1 MRQIII
7 LVITTLTINAFG
19 QIGNLKAKIVNNSN
33 QFEKIRNDTI
43 LQVSYVNH
51 NVSDRKPA
59 YYINGKY
66 INETILK
73 TINPQLIDSINV
85 VKRDVEI
92 DGKNYYG
99 QIYIQLKKDYTPKLI
114 SLADLKLK
122 YINLTNAA
130 SIFMIDNEIISGD
143 YSKCIIDENYIL
155 KIVVEKIDNNEENLQ
170 VNIVRLLTKT
180 EENIKKSKEIILRGT
195 EELMLE
201 K

>member
-1 MRQIII
+1 MRLIII

-19 QIGNLKAKIVNNSN
+19 QIDNLKAKVENNSN
-33 QFEKIRNDTI
+33 KFEKTGNDTI
-43 LQVSYVNH
+43 PQVFYVNTKG
-51 NVSDRKPA
+51 SDRKPA
-59 YYINGKY
+59 SYINGKY

-73 TINPQLIDSINV
+73 TINPQLIDSIHV

-92 DGKNYYG
+92 EGKKYYV
-99 QIYIQLKKDYTPKLI
+99 QIYIQMRNDYTPNFI
-114 SLADLKLK
+114 SLTDLKIK
-122 YINLTNAA
+122 YTNLTDVS

-143 YSKCIIDENYIL
+143 YSKCIVDEKYIL
-155 KIVVEKIDNNEENLQ
+155 KIIVEKIVNKQENLQ

>member
-1 MRQIII
+1 MRQILL

-19 QIGNLKAKIVNNSN
+19 QIENLKAKIVNNSN
-33 QFEKIRNDTI
+33 QFEKIGNDTI

-51 NVSDRKPA
+51 SDSDRKPA

-66 INETILK
+66 INATILK

-92 DGKNYYG
+92 DGKSYYG
-99 QIYIQLKKDYTPKLI
+99 LIYIQLKNNYNPKLI
-114 SLADLKLK
+114 SLTDLKLK
-122 YINLTNAA
+122 YTNLTKTS
-130 SIFMIDNEIISGD
+130 SILMIDNEIINGD
-143 YSKCIIDENYIL
+143 YSKYIVDENYIL
-155 KIVVEKIDNNEENLQ
+155 KIIVEKIDNKEENLQ
-170 VNIVRLLTKT
+170 VNVIRLLTKT
-180 EENIKKSKEIILRGT
+180 EENIKKSKQIWLRGT